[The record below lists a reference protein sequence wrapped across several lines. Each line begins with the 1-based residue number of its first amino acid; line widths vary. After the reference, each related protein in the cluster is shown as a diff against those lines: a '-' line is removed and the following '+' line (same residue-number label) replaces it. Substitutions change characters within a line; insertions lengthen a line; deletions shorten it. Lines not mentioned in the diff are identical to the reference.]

1 MRNLEDNRGGE
12 EIQGHAG
19 NLHHVLVTWTINL
32 YSQAKTVLGDI
43 LPMLCGIPDTTM
55 NSSDIV
61 RTLYTWNLVSV
72 RSRLA

>member
-1 MRNLEDNRGGE
+1 MRDLEDHGAGE
-12 EIQGHAG
+12 EIQRHAG
-19 NLHHVLVTWTINL
+19 NLHHVLLAWNEILTVSRDW
-32 YSQAKTVLGDI
+32 AK
-43 LPMLCGIPDTTM
+43 LPMFCGIPDTTM